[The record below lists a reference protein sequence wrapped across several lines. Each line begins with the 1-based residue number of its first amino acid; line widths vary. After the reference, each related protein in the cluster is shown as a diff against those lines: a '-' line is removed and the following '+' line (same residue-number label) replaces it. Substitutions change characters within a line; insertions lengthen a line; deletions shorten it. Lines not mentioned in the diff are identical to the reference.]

1 MVGEP
6 AEGSAPDSAAPPGR
20 RLWNR
25 RRPRIEEVGE
35 RPDYRFTLA
44 NERTFL
50 AWIRTALAL
59 VAGGIAVVQLV
70 PEFSVF
76 SGARHVLGVILIVLA
91 IVVSATCYRRWDANE
106 RALRLN
112 EPLPPSRLPLVI
124 AAGSLV
130 VTLLALVFIVF
141 SKGTK

>member
-6 AEGSAPDSAAPPGR
+6 RDPTVPR
-20 RLWNR
+20 RRVWRN

-70 PEFSVF
+70 PKFSVF

-91 IVVSATCYRRWDANE
+91 IIVSATCYRRWDANE

-112 EPLPPSRLPLVI
+112 QPLPPSRLPFVI

-130 VTLLALVFIVF
+130 VTLLALVFIIF
-141 SKGTK
+141 SKGSK